1 MDLSNETALPRR
13 VPPRSVSITAIT
25 LATGCVFLG
34 MFGNCR
40 VLLQLYKRRDLRKVP
55 HYLFASLSV
64 TGTLAMSVSLPSFV
78 IFSTVYYLLDVRFSI
93 ELVCKTGRTV
103 ALTVSVLNALTLSTM
118 AIDRENRVLRPF
130 KQRITPGN
138 VKKVIFIIWM
148 VAAVL
153 TVIYAVLISMGSS
166 DCSEFNPYVSL
177 TTNPN
182 IAAKLF
188 TTGVGTLLNVA
199 TSLIITITFIRVL
212 KKLRLSAMPQAIAS
226 SQHSTERHI
235 TKLTYLLC
243 AVFLIAWFPL
253 IIINVVARIILFD
266 ATTIGTL
273 RVFMIII
280 SNFNYAIN
288 PLLHLRMLQTRRRIF
303 PQETLMEEQ
312 MVGTP
317 HFIST
322 TQ

>member
-1 MDLSNETALPRR
+1 
-13 VPPRSVSITAIT
+13 
-25 LATGCVFLG
+25 
-34 MFGNCR
+34 
-40 VLLQLYKRRDLRKVP
+40 
-55 HYLFASLSV
+55 
-64 TGTLAMSVSLPSFV
+64 MSVSLPSFV
-78 IFSTVYYLLDVRFSI
+78 IFSTVYYLLDVQFSI

-148 VAAVL
+148 AAAVL

-199 TSLIITITFIRVL
+199 TSLIITITFFRVL
-212 KKLRLSAMPQAIAS
+212 KKLRLSAMPQSIAS

-253 IIINVVARIILFD
+253 IIINVVARIIQFD

-280 SNFNYAIN
+280 SNFNYAMN
-288 PLLHLRMLQTRRRIF
+288 PLLHLRMLQTRQGIF
-303 PQETLMEEQ
+303 PQETLVEEQ
-312 MVGTP
+312 TVGTP

-322 TQ
+322 TQQTT

>member
-1 MDLSNETALPRR
+1 MVCFFTYKRFSTQEYELANRRCQMDLSNQTALPTR

-25 LATGCVFLG
+25 LATGCVLLG

-55 HYLFASLSV
+55 RYLFASLSV
-64 TGTLAMSVSLPSFV
+64 TGVLAMSVSLPSFV
-78 IFSTVYYLLDVRFSI
+78 IFSIVYYLLDVRFSI

-103 ALTVSVLNALTLSTM
+103 SVTVNVLNALTLSTM

-148 VAAVL
+148 IAVVL
-153 TVIYAVLISMGSS
+153 TVISAVLISLESS
-166 DCSEFNPYVSL
+166 ACSAFNPYVSL

-188 TTGVGTLLNVA
+188 TTGLGTLVNVA

-212 KKLRLSAMPQAIAS
+212 KKLRSSTMPQPITSWQQA
-226 SQHSTERHI
+226 TERHI
-235 TKLTYLLC
+235 TKLTYKLC
-243 AVFLIAWFPL
+243 AVFFFL
-253 IIINVVARIILFD
+253 
-266 ATTIGTL
+266 L
-273 RVFMIII
+273 RGFR
-280 SNFNYAIN
+280 
-288 PLLHLRMLQTRRRIF
+288 L
-303 PQETLMEEQ
+303 
-312 MVGTP
+312 
-317 HFIST
+317 
-322 TQ
+322 